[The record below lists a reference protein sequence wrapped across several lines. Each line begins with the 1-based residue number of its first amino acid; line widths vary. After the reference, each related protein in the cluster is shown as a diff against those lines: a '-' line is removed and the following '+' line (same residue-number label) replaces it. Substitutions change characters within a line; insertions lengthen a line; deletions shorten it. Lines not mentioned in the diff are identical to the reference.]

1 MDFLSWIGRCFG
13 QFLHGLIP
21 IRITNQPINQP
32 TRMGLGML
40 SLKHLATRAVLIN
53 DLDTSELPLSLHR
66 EMQQYRKLRGAFR
79 ILSMDL
85 EVERIDG
92 GEIHPDEIRLAF
104 RCLRLSCAG
113 FAIRRCN
120 MPITLHKVGQN
131 KWTIARADRRLMT
144 APMAAGAKR
153 DVTLQLPEPSQLVN
167 GIRLAKTEHHNSYT
181 AQYFINGKI
190 HSTEKK
196 VRTELNN
203 GREEVEEV
211 NEDDL
216 ELEWSYWEEDWFWLT
231 WVQRCEKPLR
241 GLVITITTRATRAK
255 GRSTTPVI
263 LANPHLPVF

>member
-1 MDFLSWIGRCFG
+1 
-13 QFLHGLIP
+13 
-21 IRITNQPINQP
+21 
-32 TRMGLGML
+32 
-40 SLKHLATRAVLIN
+40 
-53 DLDTSELPLSLHR
+53 
-66 EMQQYRKLRGAFR
+66 
-79 ILSMDL
+79 MDL

-92 GEIHPDEIRLAF
+92 GEIHPEERNYAFGRL
-104 RCLRLSCAG
+104 RYSCAG
-113 FAIRRCN
+113 FAIHTCN
-120 MPITLHKVGQN
+120 MPIMMAKVGQS
-131 KWTIARADRRLMT
+131 KWTIARKDKRLMT

-196 VRTELNN
+196 VRAKLNN

-241 GLVITITTRATRAK
+241 GLVVTNTTRATRAK
-255 GRSTTPVI
+255 GISTIPVV
-263 LANPHLPVF
+263 LANPAIPVF